1 MHTQRIRLYLIICL
15 LLVALAACQGAAG
28 DVPTAAAPTSTTAPL
43 QTIPPP
49 TAAASATSAPSA
61 TIPAAT
67 AAPTLAADLPTTA
80 QYSYRVLNA
89 YDHDPLAFTQ
99 GLVYLDGV
107 LYEGTGLNG
116 RSSLRRVDLETGEVL
131 QMIELED
138 QYFGEGIVIWEDRI
152 IQLTWQNNQGFVYDR
167 ESFALLDS
175 FTYPTEGW
183 GITHDGQQLIMSD
196 GTPNLYFLDPETL
209 ERTRQLPV
217 TANGEPVYQLN
228 ELEYIDGLV
237 YANIWQTDRIVQIDP
252 ATGEV
257 VAVIDM
263 TGLFPPDQRSDPQA
277 VLNGI
282 AYDVDNDRLYVTG
295 KLWPSLYWIELTP
308 PTNVE

>member
-43 QTIPPP
+43 QTTPPP

-131 QMIELED
+131 QMIELEE

-196 GTPNLYFLDPETL
+196 GTANLYFWDPETL
-209 ERTRQLPV
+209 AETGRITVQDATGPIVR
-217 TANGEPVYQLN
+217 LN
-228 ELEYIDGLV
+228 ELEYIDGAV
-237 YANIWQTDRIVQIDP
+237 WANIWQTNRIAIIDP
-252 ATGEV
+252 TTGWV
-257 VAVIDM
+257 NGWIDM
-263 TGLFPPDQRSDPQA
+263 SGILAGVEITSSID

-282 AYDVDNDRLYVTG
+282 AHDPATGRIWITG
-295 KLWPSLYWIELTP
+295 KLWPKIFEIEL
-308 PTNVE
+308 VAE